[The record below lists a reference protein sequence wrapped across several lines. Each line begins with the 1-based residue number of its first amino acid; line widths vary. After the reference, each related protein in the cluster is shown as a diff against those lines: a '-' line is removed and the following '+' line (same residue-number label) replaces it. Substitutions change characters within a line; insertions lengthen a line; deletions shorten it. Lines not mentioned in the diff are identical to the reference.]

1 MYRMVGGINMR
12 VVDMHCDTILGLLDK
27 ELSQKDSDLLSNDL
41 SIDLK
46 KLKKGNYLLQNFALF
61 TDQEALP
68 ITEQQ
73 TMRLYDKYCREMDK
87 YQEYIRPVL
96 KYSDIE
102 ENDKAGKL
110 SSLLT
115 LEDGGV
121 VFNDLAMLR
130 NYYRMG
136 VRMIAL
142 TWNYPN
148 GIGYPNLSMKDMD
161 GDKPNYYRHV
171 DTQRG
176 LTEFGISYVQEM
188 EKLGMIIDVSHLND
202 AGFYDVLKYTTKPFV
217 ASHSNAR
224 SVCGV
229 ARNMSDDMILK
240 LAQRGGVMGLNFCGS
255 FLGNHDEYSDHPSL
269 IEDMVKHILYI
280 KNLAGIDVIGLGTD
294 FDGISSRLEIKD
306 AAHMYLLEDALR
318 KAGLTE
324 EEIEKVFYKN
334 VLRVYKEVLK

>member
-1 MYRMVGGINMR
+1 MR
-12 VVDMHCDTILGLLDK
+12 VVDMHCDTILELLTHK
-27 ELSQKDSDLLSNDL
+27 EKNLYANDL
-41 SIDLK
+41 SIDLE

-61 TDQEALP
+61 TDQKTLQIP
-68 ITEQQ
+68 EQQ
-73 TMRLYDKYCREMDK
+73 TMRLYDTYCAQMEKYKNIIM
-87 YQEYIRPVL
+87 PV
-96 KYSDIE
+96 YSYADIE
-102 ENDKAGKL
+102 KNDANGKI

-121 VFNDLAMLR
+121 CFNDLAMLR

-142 TWNYPN
+142 TWNYEN

-161 GDKPNYYRHV
+161 GNKPNYKRNV
-171 DTQRG
+171 DTIHG
-176 LTEFGISYVQEM
+176 LTPFGISYVKEM
-188 EKLGMIIDVSHLND
+188 EKLGIVIDVSHLND

-224 SVCGV
+224 SVCNV

-240 LAQRGGVMGLNFCGS
+240 LAARGGVMGINFCGS
-255 FLGNHDEYSDHPSL
+255 FLADRQDHKSC

-294 FDGISSRLEIKD
+294 FDGINCPLEIKD
-306 AAHMYLLEDALR
+306 ASHMSLLEEALY
-318 KAGLTE
+318 KAGLNKE
-324 EEIEKVFYKN
+324 EVEKIFYKN

>member
-1 MYRMVGGINMR
+1 MVKGDYMR
-12 VVDMHCDTILGLLDK
+12 VVDMHCDTILELLSHK
-27 ELSQKDSDLLSNDL
+27 EKNLYSNDL
-41 SIDLK
+41 SIDLE

-61 TDQEALP
+61 TDQEALE

-73 TMRLYDKYCREMDK
+73 TMRLYDTYCTQMEKYGDF
-87 YQEYIRPVL
+87 IRPVYT
-96 KYSDIE
+96 YSDIE
-102 ENDKAGKL
+102 KNDQEGKL

-121 VFNDLAMLR
+121 CFNDLAMLR

-161 GDKPNYYRHV
+161 GNKPNYHRNV
-171 DTQRG
+171 DTENG

-188 EKLGMIIDVSHLND
+188 ERLGMIVDVSHLND

-240 LAQRGGVMGLNFCGS
+240 LAARGGVMGLNFCGS
-255 FLGNHDEYSDHPSL
+255 FLSDRADHKSCVQ
-269 IEDMVKHILYI
+269 DMVKHILYI
-280 KNLAGIDVIGLGTD
+280 KDLAGINVIGLGTD
-294 FDGISSRLEIKD
+294 FDGISCPLEIED
-306 AAHMYLLEDALR
+306 ASMMHLLEEALYE
-318 KAGLTE
+318 AGLTLE
-324 EEIEKVFYKN
+324 EVEKIFYKN